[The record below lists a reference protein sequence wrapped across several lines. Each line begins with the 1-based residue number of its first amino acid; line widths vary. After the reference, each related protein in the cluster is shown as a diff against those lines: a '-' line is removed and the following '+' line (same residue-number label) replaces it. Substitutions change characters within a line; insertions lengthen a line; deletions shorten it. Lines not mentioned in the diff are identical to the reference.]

1 MKKYEKIENI
11 YKRKS
16 TRRNSKW
23 SLDYTNAKRIT
34 DEELLDTIEN
44 FYNCPLEKYIEDY
57 EGIKAKGRKYTV
69 MMNDLTKKEI
79 IILSLD

>member
-1 MKKYEKIENI
+1 MKKYEKIENV

-16 TRRNSKW
+16 TRKNSKW

-44 FYNCPLEKYIEDY
+44 FYNCPLEKYVEDY
-57 EGIKAKGRKYTV
+57 EGIKTKGRKYTV
-69 MMNDLTKKEI
+69 MMNSLTKKEI